1 MRVSNQ
7 SLNESV
13 LRLRLAENVQFGLT
27 DEQSQLRILSSNA
40 TQISLTAATDPQ
52 SLPRQL
58 QLGYDNVTDVFKI
71 QFTEDQSRVNVD
83 ITKSIVS
90 YKFEVLKTQFQ
101 LHINYG
107 SIFLQMDNNY
117 RRLIILTTGHRL
129 EFHTLGSKFQLQLD
143 QNGMAILYPNDNV
156 QVRASNS
163 SKNVT
168 VNVNTISKMD
178 IKHTEDSRVSLRGS
192 NFTNASINNLEVVSA
207 QMTLNLY
214 SDNDSL
220 ILANTKQS
228 RITLNT
234 TSAEVNFIG
243 MFSVTLFSFYLPR

>member
-90 YKFEVLKTQFQ
+90 YKF
-101 LHINYG
+101 
-107 SIFLQMDNNY
+107 
-117 RRLIILTTGHRL
+117 
-129 EFHTLGSKFQLQLD
+129 
-143 QNGMAILYPNDNV
+143 
-156 QVRASNS
+156 
-163 SKNVT
+163 
-168 VNVNTISKMD
+168 
-178 IKHTEDSRVSLRGS
+178 
-192 NFTNASINNLEVVSA
+192 
-207 QMTLNLY
+207 
-214 SDNDSL
+214 
-220 ILANTKQS
+220 
-228 RITLNT
+228 
-234 TSAEVNFIG
+234 
-243 MFSVTLFSFYLPR
+243 